1 MHTHER
7 FFIVGTQ
14 RYLVRLY
21 TWNDLPV
28 LACTEVVMSG
38 KVYTLGIGT
47 HGCGHLENLNGV
59 PLSVTDSFLQLRHAM
74 QNWLNEVL
82 GILPAI
88 QPTPKDTRQ
97 TSYKHR

>member
-7 FFIVGTQ
+7 FFIFGAQ

-38 KVYTLGIGT
+38 EVYTLGIGT
-47 HGCGHLENLNGV
+47 HGRGHLENLNGV

-82 GILPAI
+82 GNLAPIL
-88 QPTPKDTRQ
+88 PTPKHTHQ
-97 TSYKHR
+97 TPYRHR